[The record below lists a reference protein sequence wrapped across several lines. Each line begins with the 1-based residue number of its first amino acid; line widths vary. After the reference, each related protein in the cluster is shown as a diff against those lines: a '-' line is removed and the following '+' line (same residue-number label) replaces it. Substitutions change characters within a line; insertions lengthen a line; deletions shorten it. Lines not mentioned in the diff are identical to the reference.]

1 MTMDLK
7 NALNEFVNRLPDY
20 FPKDPGNP
28 NDLHSWMMVCYLSC
42 VCDSPL
48 NQEDVER
55 LLQKRFPDF
64 SSDCVHEAA
73 SNYMH
78 NYYGYSTLLDF
89 LKRKGLLVVTES
101 QR

>member
-1 MTMDLK
+1 MDLK

-20 FPKDPGNP
+20 FPKDLGNP

-55 LLQKRFPDF
+55 LLQKRFPI
-64 SSDCVHEAA
+64 SAA
-73 SNYMH
+73 IVFMRQPLTTCIIITVIAH
-78 NYYGYSTLLDF
+78 YSIF
-89 LKRKGLLVVTES
+89 LKEKDCLL
-101 QR
+101 